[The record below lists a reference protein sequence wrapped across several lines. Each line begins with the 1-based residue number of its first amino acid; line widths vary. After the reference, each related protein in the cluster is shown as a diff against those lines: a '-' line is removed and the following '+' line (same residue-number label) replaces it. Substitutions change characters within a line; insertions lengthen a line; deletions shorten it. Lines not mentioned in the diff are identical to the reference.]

1 MPQYYA
7 MADAMLV
14 TLTADHFISLTLP
27 GKVQTYMAAGK
38 PIIGAAT
45 GEIPNV
51 ISAAQCGYCANAED
65 AEGLAQAVRDFIRN
79 PEKKQL
85 GKNARTY
92 YERHFT
98 REMFMDRLE
107 KELSDYA
114 GQQEEM
120 KI

>member
-1 MPQYYA
+1 MV
-7 MADAMLV
+7 V
-14 TLTADHFISLTLP
+14 TRCVAEKFTMVGSGLTKMIFRLLP
-27 GKVQTYMAAGK
+27 VSYTHLDVYKRQ
-38 PIIGAAT
+38 
-45 GEIPNV
+45 
-51 ISAAQCGYCANAED
+51 AQCGYCANAED